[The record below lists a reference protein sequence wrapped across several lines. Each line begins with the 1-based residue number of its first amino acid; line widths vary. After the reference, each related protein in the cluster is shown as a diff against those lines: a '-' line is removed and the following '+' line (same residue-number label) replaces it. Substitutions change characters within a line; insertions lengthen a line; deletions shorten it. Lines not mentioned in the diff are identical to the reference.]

1 MDAILQGLME
11 LPGVRAALV
20 LDGTGQV
27 VAHRGHA
34 VYDRAVCERVG
45 GPITRAVES
54 IQLQQEDWETL
65 AAQFADGRVVV
76 RKVPTR
82 PGGERHVLAV
92 VADATLNAS
101 FATVALRV
109 AANKVRSALEGG
121 GSQAGAAGS
130 QVGAAGSQPLPS
142 SSAHG
147 HPGDSRPVLATTGL
161 SWTRSS
167 SLGSSVGP
175 GGSST
180 SLSGVSA
187 ADPAAAA
194 LLARCAKELA
204 RHVGP
209 IAKVYVQ
216 EGVRRVSPEAP
227 FSTALARQLVDDLSG
242 QIEDPKDRAQFRKAL
257 LESK

>member
-20 LDGTGQV
+20 LDGAGQV
-27 VAHRGHA
+27 VAHRGSA
-34 VYDRAVCERVG
+34 VYDRAACEHVG
-45 GPITRAVES
+45 GTIARAVES
-54 IQLQQEDWETL
+54 IQLQHEEWETL
-65 AAQFADGRVVV
+65 AAQYADGRLVL
-76 RKVPTR
+76 RRVPAR
-82 PGGERHVLAV
+82 PGGEKHVVVV
-92 VADATLNAS
+92 VADASLNAS

-121 GSQAGAAGS
+121 GSQPGT
-130 QVGAAGSQPLPS
+130 AGSQPLPP
-142 SSAHG
+142 SASPHAAA
-147 HPGDSRPVLATTGL
+147 GDSRPVLASTGV
-161 SWTRSS
+161 SWAKSS

-175 GGSST
+175 GGSSAT
-180 SLSGVSA
+180 LSGVSA

-194 LLARCAKELA
+194 LLSRCVKELA

-209 IAKVYVQ
+209 ISKVYVQ

-227 FSTALARQLVDDLSG
+227 FSTTLARALVDDLSG
-242 QIEDPKDRAQFRKAL
+242 QIEDPKDRAAFRKAL